1 MFPELAGKVTSEIAR
16 VLDDVDEKKIT
27 ELVQSILGAQHIV
40 LCGAGRV
47 GLACKGFAMRL
58 GHLGKTAFTI
68 GDSTIP
74 SVGKGDLVI
83 VGSSS
88 GETQTVFD
96 VAVLGKSKG
105 TRVVLITANPDS
117 RMAKLADS
125 VLILH
130 TPTKFGT
137 RQGDVSVQPMAT
149 LFEQCLQI
157 VFDVVVLM
165 LMQKTHQRPEDLWAR
180 HTNLD

>member
-1 MFPELAGKVTSEIAR
+1 MFHEFAGKVTSEISR
-16 VLDDVDEKKIT
+16 VLDDVEEQKVM
-27 ELVQSILGAQHIV
+27 ELVQSILEAQHIV

-88 GETQTVFD
+88 GETQTVYD
-96 VAVLGKSKG
+96 VAALGKKKG
-105 TRVVLITANPDS
+105 THVVLITASPDS
-117 RMAKLADS
+117 RMGTLADS
-125 VLILH
+125 VVVLH
-130 TPTKFGT
+130 APTKFGH
-137 RQGDVSVQPMAT
+137 RQGDDSIQPMAT

-157 VFDVVVLM
+157 VFDIVVLI
-165 LMQKTHQRPEDLWAR
+165 LMEKTRQSPDELWAR